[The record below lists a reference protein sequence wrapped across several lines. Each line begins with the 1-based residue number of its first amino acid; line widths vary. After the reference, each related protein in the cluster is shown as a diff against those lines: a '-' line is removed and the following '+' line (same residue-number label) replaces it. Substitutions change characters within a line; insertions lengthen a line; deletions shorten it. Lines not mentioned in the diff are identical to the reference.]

1 MKNKA
6 VTTVCAVL
14 IVLAVICFGY
24 IFVNSLVK
32 EKKDEKKEED
42 IEQKQEEVV
51 EREER
56 SQNIVLTSRV
66 GAQLKE
72 LINYS
77 NVYANNIVDE
87 LDNNGLSDRAKLLI
101 SLDKSYRKEQY
112 QSFVNYSEQYQNT
125 YITRANMQSIIN
137 DIFYNKEIK
146 DNSSQ
151 ETVIYD
157 AISDVY
163 VVIQDEL
170 NKNGISYPLEVPYKI
185 TEYSD
190 RAELLAYRV
199 YVTNQ
204 YEESEDVPNITS
216 SVYYDKLKQ
225 QLAYST
231 EDTQLVGADTQ
242 LDYLSNLINQN
253 IIDKN
258 KLQVVKYTYKKDETT
273 YKISDFTIVQ

>member
-32 EKKDEKKEED
+32 EKKAEKKEED
-42 IEQKQEEVV
+42 IEQEQEVV

>member
-32 EKKDEKKEED
+32 EKKAEKKEED
-42 IEQKQEEVV
+42 IEQEQEVV

-125 YITRANMQSIIN
+125 YITSANMQSIIS

-204 YEESEDVPNITS
+204 YEESEDVPDITS

-225 QLAYST
+225 QLTYST

>member
-24 IFVNSLVK
+24 IFINSLVK
-32 EKKDEKKEED
+32 EKKAEKKEED
-42 IEQKQEEVV
+42 IEQEQEVV